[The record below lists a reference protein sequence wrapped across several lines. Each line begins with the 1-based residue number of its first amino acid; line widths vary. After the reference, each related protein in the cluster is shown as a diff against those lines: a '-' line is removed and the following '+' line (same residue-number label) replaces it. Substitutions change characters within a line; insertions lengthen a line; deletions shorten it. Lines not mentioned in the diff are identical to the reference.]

1 MSLILSNALELTH
14 RHLTFSTIMLNHHS
28 SLRAHRVTNV
38 IHSPEDKTS
47 YLEYDSDIYREYM
60 HS

>member
-14 RHLTFSTIMLNHHS
+14 RHLTFSTIMLSHHS

-38 IHSPEDKTS
+38 IHTPEDKTS
-47 YLEYDSDIYREYM
+47 
-60 HS
+60 